1 MLPNVPVLLKLKVHL
16 HQYKSSKM
24 SGLQRYKINEKYCNA
39 FEYVQCLSPCRIHSC
54 FVFLRDKLQNLYG
67 FLLKCWSPQAIW
79 SHQKVIFLW
88 VLCHLASF
96 LCPENS
102 VLLNWDFRIWIVDY
116 FFFSLNKLVQKI
128 KTKKTN
134 KQTTKLYLWST
145 VSTAVTDYQL
155 FR

>member
-1 MLPNVPVLLKLKVHL
+1 MLLNVPVLLKLKVHL

-39 FEYVQCLSPCRIHSC
+39 FGYVQCLSPCRIRYC

-88 VLCHLASF
+88 ILCHLASF

-102 VLLNWDFRIWIVDY
+102 VLLNWDLII

-128 KTKKTN
+128 KTNKTN
-134 KQTTKLYLWST
+134 KPTTKLYLWSA
-145 VSTAVTDYQL
+145 VSTAVTDHQL